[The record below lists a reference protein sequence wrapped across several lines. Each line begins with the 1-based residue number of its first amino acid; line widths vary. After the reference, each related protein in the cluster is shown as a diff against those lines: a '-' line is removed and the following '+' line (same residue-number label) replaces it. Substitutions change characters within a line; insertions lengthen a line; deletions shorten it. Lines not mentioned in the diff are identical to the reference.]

1 MDDRPENLLALEAIL
16 ISSGYNLF
24 QALSGEDALKYILEE
39 NFALILMDVQ
49 MPGLNGFETA
59 KLIRQRKKSQNIPI
73 VFITAINQANEYV
86 IQGYQLGATD
96 YIIKPVHPDTLRL
109 KVQGYVK
116 NYKARETLEGLVRE
130 RTAELISANKKLVAA
145 NKKINDIIE
154 SITDGFIALDHSR
167 RFTYVNK
174 EASRIFEQSP
184 EKLIGRHIT
193 EVVPEK
199 EHPGLYQKIRE
210 AARDYKPV
218 HLEVEMPDST
228 FYDVNAYAYPEGL
241 SICFRDITE
250 GKHLKEEMAHLD
262 RLDLIGQMAA
272 GIGHEI
278 RNPMTTVRGFLQLM
292 SKKEEFVKHKDYFAL
307 MIEELDRAN
316 FIITEFL
323 SLARKNAADLAKKN
337 INTIIEA
344 IYPLIQANAMENEK
358 YSETFLNEV
367 PDLMLDEKE
376 IRQLILNLAR
386 NGLEA
391 MSRGGKLT
399 IKTVADRGEVV
410 LAVQDQGKGIAPE
423 ILDQIGT
430 PFFTTKDYGTGLGL
444 SVCHSI
450 ATRHNAKIDIDTG
463 PAGSTFSVRFKYI
476 DSNAANVAPVG
487 NENYTSE

>member
-241 SICFRDITE
+241 SICFRDITK

-292 SKKEEFVKHKDYFAL
+292 SKKEAF
-307 MIEELDRAN
+307 
-316 FIITEFL
+316 
-323 SLARKNAADLAKKN
+323 
-337 INTIIEA
+337 
-344 IYPLIQANAMENEK
+344 
-358 YSETFLNEV
+358 
-367 PDLMLDEKE
+367 
-376 IRQLILNLAR
+376 QLILTMLKNTLRKFITITDSA
-386 NGLEA
+386 LQD
-391 MSRGGKLT
+391 MSNEFISCLP
-399 IKTVADRGEVV
+399 AF
-410 LAVQDQGKGIAPE
+410 LKGR
-423 ILDQIGT
+423 LQ
-430 PFFTTKDYGTGLGL
+430 L
-444 SVCHSI
+444 SSCES
-450 ATRHNAKIDIDTG
+450 
-463 PAGSTFSVRFKYI
+463 
-476 DSNAANVAPVG
+476 
-487 NENYTSE
+487 